1 MREIYPA
8 TGEQYRQHPNEMIAL
23 SVCMMYP
30 ETIQQYTSWIRSN
43 RTSRKTL
50 LEWFRRLQNNNINDK
65 LIKDFYSSVRC
76 WLFHMA
82 SLNNNNRYIRY
93 DYSEVSDSTI
103 IIGRDNSGKFIYLD
117 NFIDAIYKDFESYIA
132 EIRNNEVL
140 RKNLLDIYKG
150 DLAKYFN

>member
-1 MREIYPA
+1 
-8 TGEQYRQHPNEMIAL
+8 
-23 SVCMMYP
+23 
-30 ETIQQYTSWIRSN
+30 
-43 RTSRKTL
+43 
-50 LEWFRRLQNNNINDK
+50 
-65 LIKDFYSSVRC
+65 
-76 WLFHMA
+76 MA

-103 IIGRDNSGKFIYLD
+103 IIGRDDSGKFIYLD